1 MKDQE
6 TVQKFIELRARGSS
20 FVRIAAEFGVAKS
33 TLTEW
38 SRKFRFEIHNR
49 RALELD
55 DLQDRVLG
63 TVQSRVAA
71 LADKLSNVENELR
84 RRGLADVSTS
94 QLYSLAA
101 SLRRQIERA
110 TGPVRL
116 VTPTKAIPQDEYVD
130 EIQEWNPQ
138 VPNYHDEDEPGAQAV
153 RLIDAPHFTP
163 HRYDPPCFPHT
174 DFGPILDRFF
184 ANAPVLPWSGGP
196 AMLDVGLEARFF
208 ENSQF
213 G

>member
-6 TVQKFIELRARGSS
+6 TVQKFIELRAQGWS
-20 FVRIAAEFGVAKS
+20 FARIAAELGVAKS

-49 RALELD
+49 RAVELD

-71 LADKLSNVENELR
+71 LADKLGKVENELR
-84 RRGLADVSTS
+84 QRGLAEVSTS

-101 SLRRQIERA
+101 SLRRQIERE
-110 TGPVRL
+110 TGPIRL

-130 EIQEWNPQ
+130 EIQEWNP
-138 VPNYHDEDEPGAQAV
+138 
-153 RLIDAPHFTP
+153 
-163 HRYDPPCFPHT
+163 
-174 DFGPILDRFF
+174 
-184 ANAPVLPWSGGP
+184 
-196 AMLDVGLEARFF
+196 
-208 ENSQF
+208 
-213 G
+213 